1 MNAKLELLRT
11 ALSALFHA
19 FTTGKCERVL
29 VIGINKNNPFDSL
42 LVLDYPEGEEEE
54 FREQIL
60 DYVKAKMGN

>member
-29 VIGINKNNPFDSL
+29 VIGINKNNPLDSL
-42 LVLDYPEGEEEE
+42 LVLDYPEGEGEE

>member
-19 FTTGKCERVL
+19 FANGKCERVL
-29 VIGINKNNPFDSL
+29 VIGINKNNPLDSL
-42 LVLDYPEGEEEE
+42 LVLDYPEGEGEE
-54 FREQIL
+54 FAKQIL